1 MKKLL
6 LILLLVLA
14 GEISAQQAATI
25 VVKTTPDNEIAY
37 WPTGKEHL
45 FCIALGTKAQAGPL
59 GEFVHQ
65 FRTDR
70 PGMVQVWT
78 QGSDSFTLYLTPG
91 SKDTITVTKDT
102 LIISG
107 TNSAYNRCLK
117 TVNDYQKYS
126 DKLVYMQP
134 HELRGITSLEQ
145 YHRLADARMRQALDA
160 VNASGL
166 NEEFLAEQRAHID
179 YIRRSIFIH
188 IARQLSRKEKLPED
202 WQRELTEVINSSVNG
217 DYLRSY
223 RGIGFF
229 VNDLV
234 MMQFTNLENGDLKEI
249 KEYASFLFDR
259 YRKFFTGD
267 NLQYMQAQL
276 IYEDEFQGSKTPSI
290 PQLYETYR
298 AEFPNSPFL
307 NVLEPGV
314 KENLR
319 FQNSR
324 ITDKDYHILT
334 CDSTI
339 TSLEDAVK
347 PFKGKVVYID
357 VWATWCGPCLKE
369 FQYLPTLKE
378 KAHNMDVVYL
388 YISIDRPEE
397 RKKWEKTIAYHQ
409 LKGYHLLV
417 NEKLGK
423 SLYTELGNERQILS
437 IPCFVIIDKTGKI
450 VIRHAAAPSEPEK
463 VIEQLSTYYKVKT
476 DFGIS

>member
-249 KEYASFLFDR
+249 KDYASFLFDR

-339 TSLEDAVK
+339 TSLEDAENPLKVK
-347 PFKGKVVYID
+347 LSISMYG
-357 VWATWCGPCLKE
+357 
-369 FQYLPTLKE
+369 LPGAVPASKSSNTCPP
-378 KAHNMDVVYL
+378 
-388 YISIDRPEE
+388 S
-397 RKKWEKTIAYHQ
+397 RKKRTTWT
-409 LKGYHLLV
+409 
-417 NEKLGK
+417 
-423 SLYTELGNERQILS
+423 LYTYTFR
-437 IPCFVIIDKTGKI
+437 
-450 VIRHAAAPSEPEK
+450 
-463 VIEQLSTYYKVKT
+463 
-476 DFGIS
+476 

>member
-357 VWATWCGPCLKE
+357 VWATWCGLCLKE

-463 VIEQLSTYYKVKT
+463 VIEQLSTYYNK
-476 DFGIS
+476 

>member
-160 VNASGL
+160 VNASGP

-463 VIEQLSTYYKVKT
+463 VIEQLSTYYNK
-476 DFGIS
+476 

>member
-357 VWATWCGPCLKE
+357 VWATWCVPCLKE

-463 VIEQLSTYYKVKT
+463 VIEQLSTYYNK
-476 DFGIS
+476 

>member
-229 VNDLV
+229 VNDLA

-249 KEYASFLFDR
+249 KDYASFLFDR

-369 FQYLPTLKE
+369 FQYLPALKE

-463 VIEQLSTYYKVKT
+463 VIEQLSTYYNK
-476 DFGIS
+476 

>member
-25 VVKTTPDNEIAY
+25 VVKTTPDNEIVY

-117 TVNDYQKYS
+117 TVNHYQKYS

-160 VNASGL
+160 VNTSGL

-229 VNDLV
+229 VNSLV

-249 KEYASFLFDR
+249 KDYASFLFDR

-463 VIEQLSTYYKVKT
+463 VIEQLSTYYNK
-476 DFGIS
+476 

>member
-45 FCIALGTKAQAGPL
+45 FCIALGTKAQAGPQ

-249 KEYASFLFDR
+249 KDYASFLFDR

-347 PFKGKVVYID
+347 PLKVKLSISMY
-357 VWATWCGPCLKE
+357 G
-369 FQYLPTLKE
+369 LPGAVPASKSSNTCPP
-378 KAHNMDVVYL
+378 
-388 YISIDRPEE
+388 S
-397 RKKWEKTIAYHQ
+397 RKKRTTWT
-409 LKGYHLLV
+409 
-417 NEKLGK
+417 
-423 SLYTELGNERQILS
+423 LYTYTFR
-437 IPCFVIIDKTGKI
+437 
-450 VIRHAAAPSEPEK
+450 
-463 VIEQLSTYYKVKT
+463 
-476 DFGIS
+476 

>member
-37 WPTGKEHL
+37 WSTGKEHL

-249 KEYASFLFDR
+249 KDYASFLFDR

-423 SLYTELGNERQILS
+423 SLHTELGNERQILS

-463 VIEQLSTYYKVKT
+463 VIEQLSTYYNK
-476 DFGIS
+476 

>member
-249 KEYASFLFDR
+249 KDYASFLFDR

-369 FQYLPTLKE
+369 FQYLPALKE

-450 VIRHAAAPSEPEK
+450 AIRHAAAPSAPEK
-463 VIEQLSTYYKVKT
+463 VIEQLSTYYNK
-476 DFGIS
+476 

>member
-1 MKKLL
+1 MKKFL

-45 FCIALGTKAQAGPL
+45 FCIALGTKAQAGPQ

-70 PGMVQVWT
+70 TDMVQVWT

-117 TVNDYQKYS
+117 IVNDYQKYS

-249 KEYASFLFDR
+249 KDYASFLFDR

-369 FQYLPTLKE
+369 FQYLPALKE

-423 SLYTELGNERQILS
+423 SLYPELGNERQILS

-463 VIEQLSTYYKVKT
+463 VIEQLSTYYNK
-476 DFGIS
+476 

>member
-249 KEYASFLFDR
+249 KDYASFLFDR

-319 FQNSR
+319 FQNIR

-369 FQYLPTLKE
+369 FQYLPALKE

-463 VIEQLSTYYKVKT
+463 VIEQLSTYYNK
-476 DFGIS
+476 

>member
-357 VWATWCGPCLKE
+357 VWATWCGPSSKSSNTC
-369 FQYLPTLKE
+369 PP
-378 KAHNMDVVYL
+378 
-388 YISIDRPEE
+388 S
-397 RKKWEKTIAYHQ
+397 RKKRTTWT
-409 LKGYHLLV
+409 
-417 NEKLGK
+417 
-423 SLYTELGNERQILS
+423 LYTYTFR
-437 IPCFVIIDKTGKI
+437 
-450 VIRHAAAPSEPEK
+450 
-463 VIEQLSTYYKVKT
+463 
-476 DFGIS
+476 

>member
-70 PGMVQVWT
+70 PSMVQVWT

-249 KEYASFLFDR
+249 KDYVSFLFDR

-369 FQYLPTLKE
+369 FQYLPALKE

-450 VIRHAAAPSEPEK
+450 AIRHAAAPSEPEK
-463 VIEQLSTYYKVKT
+463 VIEQLSTYYNK
-476 DFGIS
+476 

>member
-70 PGMVQVWT
+70 PSMVQVWT

-249 KEYASFLFDR
+249 KDYASFLFDR

-369 FQYLPTLKE
+369 FQYLPALKE

-450 VIRHAAAPSEPEK
+450 AIRYAAAPSEPEK
-463 VIEQLSTYYKVKT
+463 VIEQLSTYYNK
-476 DFGIS
+476 

>member
-25 VVKTTPDNEIAY
+25 VVKTTPVNAIAF

-45 FCIALGTKAQAGPL
+45 FCTALGTNAQAGPQ

-70 PGMVQVWT
+70 PGMVQIWT
-78 QGSDSFTLYLTPG
+78 QGSDSFTLYLTPE

-160 VNASGL
+160 VNTSGL

-229 VNDLV
+229 VNSLV

-249 KEYASFLFDR
+249 KDYASFLFDR

-290 PQLYETYR
+290 PQLYETYK

-369 FQYLPTLKE
+369 FQYLPALKE
-378 KAHNMDVVYL
+378 KARNMDVVYL

-450 VIRHAAAPSEPEK
+450 AIRHAAAPSEPEK
-463 VIEQLSTYYKVKT
+463 VIEQLSTYYNK
-476 DFGIS
+476 

>member
-117 TVNDYQKYS
+117 TVNDYQKSS

-249 KEYASFLFDR
+249 KDYASFLFDR

-369 FQYLPTLKE
+369 VQDLPALKE

-463 VIEQLSTYYKVKT
+463 VIEQLSTYYNK
-476 DFGIS
+476 

>member
-160 VNASGL
+160 VNTSGL

-202 WQRELTEVINSSVNG
+202 WQKELTEVINSSVNG

-229 VNDLV
+229 VNSLV

-249 KEYASFLFDR
+249 KDYASFLFDR

-290 PQLYETYR
+290 PQLYETYK

-463 VIEQLSTYYKVKT
+463 VIEQLSTYYNK
-476 DFGIS
+476 

>member
-202 WQRELTEVINSSVNG
+202 WQRELTEVIHSSVNG

-229 VNDLV
+229 VNSLV

-249 KEYASFLFDR
+249 KDYASFLFDR

-357 VWATWCGPCLKE
+357 VWATWGGPCLKE
-369 FQYLPTLKE
+369 FQYLPALKE

-450 VIRHAAAPSEPEK
+450 AIRHAAAPSEPEK
-463 VIEQLSTYYKVKT
+463 VIEQLSTYYNK
-476 DFGIS
+476 

>member
-37 WPTGKEHL
+37 WPTGKEHQ

-463 VIEQLSTYYKVKT
+463 VIEQLSTYYNK
-476 DFGIS
+476 

>member
-249 KEYASFLFDR
+249 KDYASFLFDR

-369 FQYLPTLKE
+369 FQYLPALKE

-388 YISIDRPEE
+388 YISIDRPKE

-463 VIEQLSTYYKVKT
+463 VIEQLSTYYNK
-476 DFGIS
+476 

>member
-423 SLYTELGNERQILS
+423 TLYTELGNERQILS

-463 VIEQLSTYYKVKT
+463 VIEQLSTYYNK
-476 DFGIS
+476 

>member
-249 KEYASFLFDR
+249 KDYASFLFDR

-347 PFKGKVVYID
+347 PLKVKLSISMY
-357 VWATWCGPCLKE
+357 G
-369 FQYLPTLKE
+369 LPGAVPASKSSNTCPP
-378 KAHNMDVVYL
+378 
-388 YISIDRPEE
+388 S
-397 RKKWEKTIAYHQ
+397 RKKRTTWT
-409 LKGYHLLV
+409 
-417 NEKLGK
+417 
-423 SLYTELGNERQILS
+423 LYTYTFR
-437 IPCFVIIDKTGKI
+437 
-450 VIRHAAAPSEPEK
+450 
-463 VIEQLSTYYKVKT
+463 
-476 DFGIS
+476 

>member
-70 PGMVQVWT
+70 PGIVQVWT

-229 VNDLV
+229 VNDLA

-249 KEYASFLFDR
+249 KDYASFLFDR

-369 FQYLPTLKE
+369 FQYLPALKE

-463 VIEQLSTYYKVKT
+463 VIEQLSTYYNK
-476 DFGIS
+476 

>member
-78 QGSDSFTLYLTPG
+78 QGRDSFTLYLTPG

-166 NEEFLAEQRAHID
+166 NEEFLAEQRAHND

-249 KEYASFLFDR
+249 KDYASFLFDR

-369 FQYLPTLKE
+369 FQYLPALKE

-463 VIEQLSTYYKVKT
+463 VIEQLSTYYNK
-476 DFGIS
+476 

>member
-1 MKKLL
+1 MKNLL

-14 GEISAQQAATI
+14 GEISAQQVATI

-249 KEYASFLFDR
+249 KDYASFLFDR

-369 FQYLPTLKE
+369 FQYLPALKE

-463 VIEQLSTYYKVKT
+463 VIEQLSTYYNK
-476 DFGIS
+476 

>member
-188 IARQLSRKEKLPED
+188 IAKQLSRKEKLPED

-229 VNDLV
+229 VNDLA

-249 KEYASFLFDR
+249 KDYASFLFDR

-369 FQYLPTLKE
+369 FQYLPALKE

-463 VIEQLSTYYKVKT
+463 VIEQLSTYYNK
-476 DFGIS
+476 

>member
-14 GEISAQQAATI
+14 GEINAQQAATI

-249 KEYASFLFDR
+249 KDYASFLFDR

-463 VIEQLSTYYKVKT
+463 VIEQLSTYYNK
-476 DFGIS
+476 

>member
-45 FCIALGTKAQAGPL
+45 FCIALGTKAQAGPQ

-70 PGMVQVWT
+70 PGMVQIWT
-78 QGSDSFTLYLTPG
+78 QGSDSFTLYLTPE

-160 VNASGL
+160 VNTSGL

-249 KEYASFLFDR
+249 KDYASFLFDR

-290 PQLYETYR
+290 PQLYETYK

-369 FQYLPTLKE
+369 FQYLPALKE
-378 KAHNMDVVYL
+378 KARNMDVVYL

-450 VIRHAAAPSEPEK
+450 AIRHAAAPSEPEK
-463 VIEQLSTYYKVKT
+463 VIEQLSTYYNK
-476 DFGIS
+476 

>member
-179 YIRRSIFIH
+179 YIRRSIYIH

-249 KEYASFLFDR
+249 KDYASFLFDR

-347 PFKGKVVYID
+347 PLKVKLSISMY
-357 VWATWCGPCLKE
+357 G
-369 FQYLPTLKE
+369 LPGAVPASKSSNTCPP
-378 KAHNMDVVYL
+378 
-388 YISIDRPEE
+388 S
-397 RKKWEKTIAYHQ
+397 RKKHTTWT
-409 LKGYHLLV
+409 
-417 NEKLGK
+417 
-423 SLYTELGNERQILS
+423 LYTYTFR
-437 IPCFVIIDKTGKI
+437 
-450 VIRHAAAPSEPEK
+450 
-463 VIEQLSTYYKVKT
+463 
-476 DFGIS
+476 

>member
-249 KEYASFLFDR
+249 KDYASFLFDR

-290 PQLYETYR
+290 PQLYETYK

-463 VIEQLSTYYKVKT
+463 VIEQLSTYYNK
-476 DFGIS
+476 

>member
-249 KEYASFLFDR
+249 KDYASFLFDR

-369 FQYLPTLKE
+369 FQYLPGLKE

-463 VIEQLSTYYKVKT
+463 VIEQLSTYYNK
-476 DFGIS
+476 

>member
-78 QGSDSFTLYLTPG
+78 QGSDSFTLYLTPE

-107 TNSAYNRCLK
+107 TNSTYNRCLK

-160 VNASGL
+160 VNTSGL

-249 KEYASFLFDR
+249 KDYASFLFDR

-314 KENLR
+314 KENLC

-369 FQYLPTLKE
+369 FQYLPALKE

-463 VIEQLSTYYKVKT
+463 VIEQLSTYYNK
-476 DFGIS
+476 

>member
-145 YHRLADARMRQALDA
+145 YHQLADARMRQALDA

-202 WQRELTEVINSSVNG
+202 WQRELTEVIHSSVNG

-229 VNDLV
+229 VNSLV

-249 KEYASFLFDR
+249 KDYASFLFDR

-369 FQYLPTLKE
+369 FQYLPALKE

-450 VIRHAAAPSEPEK
+450 AIRHAAAPSEPEK
-463 VIEQLSTYYKVKT
+463 VIEQLSTYYNK
-476 DFGIS
+476 

>member
-229 VNDLV
+229 VNSLV

-249 KEYASFLFDR
+249 KDYASFLFDR

-369 FQYLPTLKE
+369 FQYLPALKE
-378 KAHNMDVVYL
+378 KAHNMNVVYL

-450 VIRHAAAPSEPEK
+450 AIRHAAAPSEPEK
-463 VIEQLSTYYKVKT
+463 VIEQLSTYYNK
-476 DFGIS
+476 

>member
-1 MKKLL
+1 MKNLL

-25 VVKTTPDNEIAY
+25 VVKTTPDNEIVY

-160 VNASGL
+160 VNTSGL

-249 KEYASFLFDR
+249 KDYASFLFDR

-369 FQYLPTLKE
+369 FQYLPALKE

-463 VIEQLSTYYKVKT
+463 VIEQLSTYYNK
-476 DFGIS
+476 

>member
-229 VNDLV
+229 VNSLV

-249 KEYASFLFDR
+249 KDYASFLFDR

-369 FQYLPTLKE
+369 FQYLPALKE

-388 YISIDRPEE
+388 YISIDRQEE

-450 VIRHAAAPSEPEK
+450 AIRHAAAPSEPEK
-463 VIEQLSTYYKVKT
+463 VIEQLSTYYNK
-476 DFGIS
+476 

>member
-45 FCIALGTKAQAGPL
+45 FCIALGTKAQAGPQ

-70 PGMVQVWT
+70 PGMVQIWT

-160 VNASGL
+160 VNTSGL

-229 VNDLV
+229 VNSLV

-249 KEYASFLFDR
+249 KDYASFLFDR

-290 PQLYETYR
+290 PQLYETYK

-369 FQYLPTLKE
+369 FQYLPALKE
-378 KAHNMDVVYL
+378 KARNMDVVYL

-450 VIRHAAAPSEPEK
+450 AIRHAAAPSEPEK
-463 VIEQLSTYYKVKT
+463 VIEQLSTYYNK
-476 DFGIS
+476 

>member
-249 KEYASFLFDR
+249 KDYASFLFDR

-357 VWATWCGPCLKE
+357 VWATWCGPCKVMHPILEELSKE
-369 FQYLPTLKE
+369 YSGKVDIYQIDVDKEQELAAAFGIRSIPTLLMIPMKE
-378 KAHNMDVVYL
+378 EPRIMQGAMPKD
-388 YISIDRPEE
+388 
-397 RKKWEKTIAYHQ
+397 Q
-409 LKGYHLLV
+409 LKKAIDEFLLKQN
-417 NEKLGK
+417 NEAK
-423 SLYTELGNERQILS
+423 Q
-437 IPCFVIIDKTGKI
+437 
-450 VIRHAAAPSEPEK
+450 
-463 VIEQLSTYYKVKT
+463 
-476 DFGIS
+476 

>member
-229 VNDLV
+229 VNDLA

-249 KEYASFLFDR
+249 KDYASFLFDR

-369 FQYLPTLKE
+369 FQYLPAPQGKS
-378 KAHNMDVVYL
+378 AQHGRC
-388 YISIDRPEE
+388 IPIHFDRPSGGAEE
-397 RKKWEKTIAYHQ
+397 MGKDHRIPSTERLSFISKRKVRKIAIHRIGKRTANTEYP
-409 LKGYHLLV
+409 LLCH
-417 NEKLGK
+417 
-423 SLYTELGNERQILS
+423 Y
-437 IPCFVIIDKTGKI
+437 
-450 VIRHAAAPSEPEK
+450 
-463 VIEQLSTYYKVKT
+463 
-476 DFGIS
+476 